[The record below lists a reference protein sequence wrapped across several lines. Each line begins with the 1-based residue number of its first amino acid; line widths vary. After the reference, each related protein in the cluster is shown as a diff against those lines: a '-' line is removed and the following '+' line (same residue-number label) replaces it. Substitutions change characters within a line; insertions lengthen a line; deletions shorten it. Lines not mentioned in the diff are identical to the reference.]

1 MPVQPRLIALLLLF
15 ASFGCGGRRLP
26 DTPRHVPERFADLR
40 DHSLQQV
47 PLTAPE
53 QSAQTPDNQPGQG
66 LPFQAQ
72 GGVLD
77 PGVGRGAGRYQER
90 QEEAAQWAL
99 TPGRRVA
106 ILELAAPRRRSFVL
120 RANLPVPRDYRLPKR
135 GRTNL
140 LVQDR
145 ASGRLIPAQIQTVT
159 RSAAGHPEVIELI
172 APVSLAPG
180 DNPGTRITYQV
191 LLGDEPLGTKPE
203 RVPIVRRLLGQQ
215 SSGLRLRT
223 RDVYGNVYEA
233 ELLGDEQHPGFGSL
247 DWIRSGPAA
256 RQRRVYS
263 TLVPVEESGS
273 GAPLEHLMGVHAY
286 LTEWSGDER
295 LSLDLRINNGA
306 CSGSRAPSSLE
317 TPSGIVYWDSLE
329 LVLPSGWNVLA
340 LAPDPFLGAAVR
352 SPGQVVVPLVK
363 ALPDGR
369 LHMMGPQAQFHRR
382 LTLVS
387 NRATHG
393 KPEHP
398 AQEGLAF
405 PLPGP
410 LLWSWFQSRTPSFLP
425 QKAVLPTWQAYRYG
439 KLRGAPALRARLSAE
454 REQLTALLRSGAAD
468 GNQVV
473 SEVMGWA
480 HPWFVS
486 VQGGTGG
493 VGIAPYQGQRVAAA
507 ASLAGYVKL
516 QLLHRMNACRQADTQ
531 YDQSGTPVGVAG
543 WLDASGQIPFDFRT
557 NARMVPKRLRLPAF
571 GGPPS
576 SQQVSAVHN
585 RGQRP
590 AYDRGSG
597 HRAGGVLD
605 SSDEELLNW
614 MPHDGQH
621 MARYSKF
628 VQGLVWLGNDALA
641 KDDLLHAASLFRLEF
656 HGYPHRVESWSEGIT
671 LAVFE
676 RLAQENPHHGLAL
689 ERSHAWGIDLACAA
703 YALGDDTWRREHQDW
718 FARIADLFLLAAMPN
733 GLLQRRHL
741 PSILGGRYDAC
752 QTYQV
757 CFLAHALRCLNE
769 SVLAGRD
776 EPRKARL
783 EMDLLKLAEFLFL
796 GPVWVRQTRDKPG
809 GGREIQAGPYF
820 SFAVAPPADAT
831 LAPYCDAEYWG
842 EHVLPADARSGRVE
856 WWNIWSVLEYAAL
869 LDDPEGRQGLDNR
882 FLRRA
887 AAAWTAPGS
896 LATLTQRMF
905 TEAARSA
912 NDDSGNWAGL
922 VARLQQLSR

>member
-1 MPVQPRLIALLLLF
+1 MPAQPRLIALLLLF
-15 ASFGCGGRRLP
+15 AGFGCGSRRSL

-40 DHSLQQV
+40 RNPLQQV
-47 PLTAPE
+47 PQAGPGESTQA
-53 QSAQTPDNQPGQG
+53 PDNLPGEG

-77 PGVGRGAGRYQER
+77 PGVGRSAGRKGESA
-90 QEEAAQWAL
+90 EEAAQWAL

-106 ILELAAPRRRSFVL
+106 ILELSAPRRRAFVL
-120 RANLPVPRDYRLPKR
+120 RATLPVPREYRLPER

-140 LVQDR
+140 LVKDR
-145 ASGRLIPAQIQTVT
+145 ASGLLIPAQIQTVT
-159 RSAAGHPEVIELI
+159 RSPEGHPEVIELL
-172 APVSLAPG
+172 APVGLAPG
-180 DNPGTRITYQV
+180 DNPGTRITFQV
-191 LLGDEPLGTKPE
+191 LLGDELLGTKPE
-203 RVPIVRRLLGQQ
+203 LLPIVRNLTRNQSRNLL
-215 SSGLRLRT
+215 LRT

-233 ELLGDEQHPGFGSL
+233 DLLGDAQHPGFGSEA
-247 DWIRSGPAA
+247 WIRTGPAA

-263 TLVPVEESGS
+263 TLVPVDESG
-273 GAPLEHLMGVHAY
+273 GGPPLEHLMGVHAY

-306 CSGSRAPSSLE
+306 CSGSRSPSTLE
-317 TPSGIVYWDSLE
+317 SPAGIVYWESLE

-340 LAPDPFLGAAVR
+340 LAPDPFLGEAVR
-352 SPGQVVVPLVK
+352 TAGQVVVPLVK
-363 ALPDGR
+363 ELPHGR
-369 LHMMGPQAQFHRR
+369 MHMMGPQAQFHRR

-387 NRATHG
+387 NRPTHG

-405 PLPGP
+405 PLAGP
-410 LLWSWFQSRTPSFLP
+410 LLWSWSQPRTPSFLP
-425 QKAVLPTWQAYRYG
+425 QKAVLPTWQAYRFG
-439 KLRGAPALRARLSAE
+439 KLHGAPALRARLSAE
-454 REQLTALLRSGAAD
+454 REQLLALLRSGESD

-473 SEVMGWA
+473 AEVMGWA

-507 ASLAGYVKL
+507 ASLAGYERL

-531 YDQSGTPVGVAG
+531 YEQRGEPVGVAG
-543 WLDASGQIPFDFRT
+543 WLDDSGQVPFDFRT
-557 NARMVPKRLRLPAF
+557 NARMVPQSLRLPAF

-576 SQQVSAVHN
+576 SHQVREVHN

-590 AYDRGSG
+590 SYDRGSG
-597 HRAGGVLD
+597 HRAGGVIEA
-605 SSDEELLNW
+605 SDQELLNW

-621 MARYSKF
+621 MARYGKF
-628 VQGLVWLGNDALA
+628 AQGLVWLGNDALA
-641 KDDLLHAASLFRLEF
+641 KDDLLHAASLFELEF
-656 HGYPHRVESWSEGIT
+656 HGNRHRVESWSEGVT

-676 RLAQENPHHGLAL
+676 RLARENPHHGLAL
-689 ERSHAWGIDLACAA
+689 DRNHAWGIDLACAA
-703 YALGDDTWRREHQDW
+703 YALSDDAWRRQRQDW
-718 FARIADLFLLAAMPN
+718 FSRVADLFLLAAMPN
-733 GLLQRRHL
+733 GLVQRRNL

-757 CFLAHALRCLNE
+757 CFLSHAVRCLNE

-776 EPRKARL
+776 EPRKTRL
-783 EMDLLKLAEFLFL
+783 EVDQLKLAEFLFL
-796 GPVWVRQTRDKPG
+796 GPVWLRQARDKPG
-809 GGREIQAGPYF
+809 GGREIQAGPYY
-820 SFAVAPPADAT
+820 SFAVAPLNDMTIP
-831 LAPYCDAEYWG
+831 PYGNTEYWG
-842 EHVLPADARSGRVE
+842 EHVLPADARSERVE

-869 LDDPEGRQGLDNR
+869 LDDPAGSQGLDNR

-887 AAAWTAPGS
+887 SAAWKSPGS
-896 LATLTQRMF
+896 LGALTELMF